1 MGGSPLLPIG
11 STDPSPGDVQ
21 ALTDA
26 LGGWSSLLA
35 GAGVALGIGSI
46 PPAGE
51 PAATDPMA
59 LLDKLATD
67 LRRQVYAHLIANGT
81 PQWWALILAYL
92 ADGIV
97 FALGIVPSF
106 VLWVAEIFGPPLTNI
121 ALQLIDAFR
130 KGIDTQVAQTSVLV
144 LNELLGTDY
153 GAESFPTGPDV
164 ASHRA
169 RAQQVGSLYVNS
181 ITDFVGGTTDLETVD
196 GFAGVEKF
204 TGLIVNFGISTA
216 LLGLAGELGTL
227 GLIKDFRL
235 IGEQVSSG
243 LGLSKQ
249 MRIAIKPL
257 LKTLVATPFQWK
269 LNQTYFPSRFNVGE
283 VVNPFAQTL
292 MDHDT
297 IVKDLELNGWSPDR
311 AESLIKLHQKRLTP
325 DEVELLVRWSN
336 WTHDQAIQYIKD
348 LGWPDELAETVLNL
362 PNVKRFDSRANKLL
376 DELEANVKNGDM
388 SFDDFQTVVQASN
401 YPTQEQSIILA
412 TVQTKVKAPHKSL
425 TIAELQQALDK
436 GLITV
441 DDVDAALASRG
452 YTSSDL
458 QTLEALILLN
468 LAKQA
473 EAIKL
478 AQFTYDAK
486 VAKAQKAGAPVPP
499 PPAILAGT

>member
-26 LGGWSSLLA
+26 LGGWSALLA
-35 GAGVALGIGSI
+35 GAGVALGVGSI
-46 PPAGE
+46 PPVGE

-67 LRRQVYAHLIANGT
+67 LRRQLYQHLIANGT

-92 ADGIV
+92 ADGLV
-97 FALGIVPSF
+97 FGLGIIPAF
-106 VLWVAEIFGPPLTNI
+106 VLWITEIFGPALTTI
-121 ALQLIDAFR
+121 ALKVIDSFR
-130 KGIDTQVAQTSVLV
+130 KGIDTQVAQVSVLV
-144 LNELLGTDY
+144 LNELLGTDF
-153 GAESFPTGPDV
+153 GPEQFPTGADT
-164 ASHRA
+164 ASHIA
-169 RAQQVGSLYVNS
+169 RAQQVGALYVNS
-181 ITDFVGGTTDLETVD
+181 ITDFVGGNTDLETVD

-227 GLIKDFRL
+227 GFIKDFRL

-243 LGLSKQ
+243 LGLSRQ
-249 MRIAIKPL
+249 MRVAIKPL
-257 LKTLVATPFQWK
+257 LKTLIATPFQWK
-269 LNQTYFPSRFNVGE
+269 LNQTYSPGRFNVGE

-297 IVKDLELNGWSPDR
+297 IVKDLELNGWSADR
-311 AESLIKLHQKRLTP
+311 AEQLIKLHQKRLSV

-336 WTHDQAIQYIKD
+336 WTHDQAIQYIKN
-348 LGWPDELAETVLNL
+348 LGWPDELAENVLNL
-362 PNVKRFDSRANKLL
+362 PNIKRYDSRANKLL

-388 SFDDFQTVVQASN
+388 TFDDFQTVVQASN
-401 YPTQEQSIILA
+401 YPTAEQNIILA
-412 TVQTKVKAPHKSL
+412 TVQTKAKAPHKSL
-425 TIAELQQALDK
+425 TLAELQAALDA
-436 GLITV
+436 GLITFS
-441 DDVDAALASRG
+441 DVDTSLSTRG
-452 YTSSDL
+452 YTSTDL
-458 QTLEALILLN
+458 QTLEALTLLK
-468 LAKQA
+468 LAQKA

-486 VAKAQKAGAPVPP
+486 VAKAKKAGAPIPP